1 MKESLVAVLNLPV
14 CNRTCLPVILKPI
27 RRMLCIRPA
36 GQQGRA
42 TDLIVFAVINQNA
55 IRLHFTQNP
64 GGKPYR
70 F

>member
-27 RRMLCIRPA
+27 RSA